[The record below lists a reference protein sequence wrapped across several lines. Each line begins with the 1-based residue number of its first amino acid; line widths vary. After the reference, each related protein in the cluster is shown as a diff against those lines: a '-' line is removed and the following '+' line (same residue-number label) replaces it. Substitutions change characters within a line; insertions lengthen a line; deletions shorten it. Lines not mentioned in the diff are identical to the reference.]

1 MLIYI
6 KFLII
11 LIYTFGLNFFFNK
24 LDFLKDKKSV
34 FKHKNLI
41 SKSII
46 PPFSGGLLLIISIL
60 IFIPNEFYIFKI
72 FLFLI
77 FLIGFFSD
85 LNFLKSPNLRFLFQ
99 IITVVIFVYFLNINI
114 SSIRVENIDLLL
126 ENNFFNLFFTTFCI
140 LIIVNGTNFIDG
152 VNTSVIGYYLI
163 SLLFLSYLM
172 QNFSMVDLTLE
183 HLNLIIFCLI
193 CLFILNFF
201 EFLYLGDSGA
211 YLISLFTG
219 IVLIEIANQNPLIS
233 PYYIANL
240 LWYPAYEILF
250 SIIRKIK
257 NRKSAFNPDNGHLH
271 QLLYLNIEV
280 HYDNKKISNTLTGCI
295 INLYHLIFVFIVSTD
310 YSNTKYQVFMIILSV
325 LIYNLTYYILK
336 KRIKKI
342 SN

>member
-1 MLIYI
+1 
-6 KFLII
+6 
-11 LIYTFGLNFFFNK
+11 
-24 LDFLKDKKSV
+24 
-34 FKHKNLI
+34 
-41 SKSII
+41 
-46 PPFSGGLLLIISIL
+46 
-60 IFIPNEFYIFKI
+60 
-72 FLFLI
+72 
-77 FLIGFFSD
+77 
-85 LNFLKSPNLRFLFQ
+85 
-99 IITVVIFVYFLNINI
+99 
-114 SSIRVENIDLLL
+114 
-126 ENNFFNLFFTTFCI
+126 
-140 LIIVNGTNFIDG
+140 
-152 VNTSVIGYYLI
+152 
-163 SLLFLSYLM
+163 M
-172 QNFSMVDLTLE
+172 QNFSMVDLTLD

-219 IVLIEIANQNPLIS
+219 IVLIKIANQNPLIS

-257 NRKSAFNPDNGHLH
+257 NKKSAFNPDNDHLH

-280 HYDNKKISNTLTGCI
+280 YFSNKKIGNTLTGFI

-325 LIYNLTYYILK
+325 LIYNLSYYFLK